1 MQLIYYRYF
10 THNFLKRYLLG
21 LTLLASCKISVKF
34 GLLAEFEKMHV
45 IEMLIKLFNETQ
57 KLVIDHGRSKFTGN
71 CLATVMVLP
80 CVTSLLMCSTDKN
93 PGKSSLNKLRGEFR
107 TPATLKMKFSVTLSK
122 SKKSLTDVTR
132 RFITDVA
139 GALDTSSKYKKLKNE
154 QGIILLETIFE
165 GAFFPGIFLQT
176 PK

>member
-1 MQLIYYRYF
+1 
-10 THNFLKRYLLG
+10 
-21 LTLLASCKISVKF
+21 
-34 GLLAEFEKMHV
+34 
-45 IEMLIKLFNETQ
+45 
-57 KLVIDHGRSKFTGN
+57 
-71 CLATVMVLP
+71 
-80 CVTSLLMCSTDKN
+80 MCSTDKN